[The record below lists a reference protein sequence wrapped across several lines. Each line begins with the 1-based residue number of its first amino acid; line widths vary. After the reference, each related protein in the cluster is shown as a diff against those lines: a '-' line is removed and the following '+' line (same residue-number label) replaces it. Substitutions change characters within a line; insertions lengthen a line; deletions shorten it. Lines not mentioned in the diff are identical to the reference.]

1 MRDPLHALEE
11 DARGLANH
19 NLRHVHAV
27 RRHLDAVV
35 SKLEG
40 HRQAGLVHLWQPA
53 ADPAREMD
61 VVVGVGSDLQEKLTF
76 LGCYYCL
83 QFLRMSVGS
92 VDSLRLSLASP
103 MDRSSVEREFMLKTG
118 TTFRTLSGSYMRK
131 LLDLFLRGKEVPS
144 YAIVGVGTKADLED
158 IDVGVIDD
166 GGPGR
171 DNLNDA
177 IARMS
182 SEMLRYATSL
192 HFHISEHVGERGYTA
207 AIPEYRAMLDN
218 SVHDFVIISE
228 MLGGALITGDPDLFH
243 EFQTSVVSRY
253 YFRPGE
259 DQKWHEGYL
268 RGMLGELRSL
278 LGRPLASERIYPK
291 DDGLRTIKGLLSVL
305 KTIYQ
310 VGEVNAWRIV
320 DALKRKIPEHAG
332 TLGELE
338 RSLSFLEVFRFIYQ
352 LVVAQEEEIYL
363 DDQIMQDNMDNVAD
377 ILGYRKVGTIRPGTH
392 LLVDYYEHI
401 ENVRKHAT
409 SLFPLCTDHLKRTT
423 VFGAMFSP
431 SYSGNVAVDFAR
443 KSEFFRGTTFWR
455 DFIEML
461 EQDDSRLLRRY
472 IADLDTLPDMSRRAV
487 VGALADRADYALG
500 TVMAVIVI
508 LFRNRNCDGCAP
520 FLEELSA
527 AFSARLKSVPYVGV
541 KLIELFY
548 RRPRLVN
555 RYLLSLGDSAV
566 VQLTELLDTDIWDP
580 EVVLW
585 RNRLQNLLDVH
596 TGASRYFHR
605 FLERAGDAYP
615 ACLTSLDD
623 QSALEDVSRGI
634 LAAAEVED
642 DPAVRK
648 GLLGE
653 YYDTE
658 FLRIG
663 LGTLAGERASSSD
676 AKFTRVADTYVDNL
690 FEICK
695 LEVDRDERFRV
706 ATHDLLAIYAT
717 GGLGREQAYDD
728 DFDLMILLNTDH
740 EDVRAYAGRI
750 AAKMNAEI
758 IKRGALPHYRFA
770 DHFGHYVT
778 TLSELECLLDSE
790 VRDAFVDRSQMLE
803 ARMVVGTRRFADVY
817 WRRIISGHL
826 FRKRLEY
833 VRSMRQEIASRH
845 ADAQASGVGSADV
858 KDGIGGLRDVLML
871 LLMYKAAF
879 RLRHPVN
886 SGLIPVIAQRDPEH
900 IEELTF
906 LSRALE
912 FLKDLRNAYR
922 LAVGAED
929 ELRSEYFDV
938 VAKAMCLEY
947 CNEADAAERL
957 FHEYRACTEKVAAT
971 VDVLSERLESA
982 LAEQRI
988 A

>member
-27 RRHLDAVV
+27 RRHLDDVV
-35 SKLEG
+35 AKLEG

-53 ADPAREMD
+53 QDPAGEMD
-61 VVVGVGSDLQEKLTF
+61 VVLGVASDLREKLTF

-92 VDSLRLSLASP
+92 LDSLRLSLASP
-103 MDRSSVEREFMLKTG
+103 MNRSSVEREFMLKTG
-118 TTFRTLSGSYMRK
+118 TTFRSLSGTYMRK
-131 LLDLFLRGKEVPS
+131 LLDLFLEGKEAPA

-171 DNLNDA
+171 DNLNGA

-192 HFHISEHVGERGYTA
+192 HFHISEHVGETGYTA
-207 AIPEYRAMLDN
+207 AIPEYRAMLDS

-228 MLGGALITGDPDLFH
+228 MLGGALITGDADLFH

-291 DDGLRTIKGLLSVL
+291 DDGLRTIKGLFSVL
-305 KTIYQ
+305 KTIYR
-310 VGEVNAWRIV
+310 VGEVNAWMIS
-320 DALKRKIPEHAG
+320 DALKRKIPEHAA
-332 TLGELE
+332 TLEELE
-338 RSLSFLEVFRFIYQ
+338 RSLSFLEVFRFVYQ

-363 DDQIMQDNMDNVAD
+363 EDEIMQLNLDNVAQ
-377 ILGYRKVGTIRPGTH
+377 ILGYRKVGTVRPGIH

-409 SLFPLCTDHLKRTT
+409 SLFPLCTDHLKKTT
-423 VFGAMFSP
+423 VFADMFSP
-431 SYSGNVAVDFAR
+431 SYPGNVAVDFAR

-472 IADLDTLPDMSRRAV
+472 IADLDSLPEAGRRSII
-487 VGALADRADYALG
+487 GALADRADHALG
-500 TVMAVIVI
+500 TVMAVIVL
-508 LFRNRNCDGCAP
+508 LFRNRDCEGCDA
-520 FLEELSA
+520 FLEELSV
-527 AFSARLKSVPYVGV
+527 AFSRRLKSVPYAGV

-548 RRPRLVN
+548 RRPRLMN
-555 RYLLSLGDSAV
+555 RYLLSLGDRAV
-566 VQLTELLDTDIWDP
+566 SDLTELLDQDIWDP
-580 EVVLW
+580 EVVVW
-585 RNRLQNLLDVH
+585 RDRLQNLLDVH

-615 ACLTSLDD
+615 TCLTHLHD
-623 QSALEDVSRGI
+623 QNALEDITRGI
-634 LAAAEVED
+634 LAAAEVEG
-642 DPAVRK
+642 DPAARK
-648 GLLGE
+648 RLLGE

-663 LGTLAGERASSSD
+663 LGTLSGERASSSD
-676 AKFTRVADTYVDNL
+676 AKFTRVADTYMDNL
-690 FEICK
+690 FEVCK
-695 LEVDRDERFRV
+695 LEVDQDERFRV
-706 ATHDLLAIYAT
+706 ATHDLLAVYAT

-750 AAKMNAEI
+750 VAKMNAEI

-778 TLSELECLLDSE
+778 TLSELEDLLDS
-790 VRDAFVDRSQMLE
+790 DDPDIFVDRSQMLE
-803 ARMVVGTRRFADVY
+803 GRMIVGTRRFAEVY
-817 WRRIISGHL
+817 WRRIIRGHL
-826 FRKRLEY
+826 FAGRLEY
-833 VRSMRQEIASRH
+833 VRSMRRELSARH
-845 ADAQASGVGSADV
+845 ADAAASGVGSGDV
-858 KDGIGGLRDVLML
+858 KDGIGGLRDILML
-871 LLMYKAAF
+871 MLMYKAAL

-886 SGLIPVIAQRDPEH
+886 SGLIPVIAQRDPDH

-912 FLKDLRNAYR
+912 FLRDLRNAYR

-929 ELRSEYFDV
+929 QLRPEYFHIV
-938 VAKAMCLEY
+938 
-947 CNEADAAERL
+947 ADAMNLDYRREPDAGERL
-957 FHEYRACTEKVAAT
+957 FSDYRTCAARVAST
-971 VDVLSERLESA
+971 VDTLSERLEA
-982 LAEQRI
+982 TLAEQRT